1 MYKYN
6 ICDIIMEKVGMRL
19 NIMNR
24 NAIISLAMLYALW
37 QSKRQDLIDLIQPF
51 IIYAVGVTTKV
62 GDKIEVEKVS
72 TCMEEEFGYKSFQT
86 AVVKRVLLRE
96 ASSKINSAE
105 RKIKKKAGGFVLI
118 RDLSDQI
125 DQFCSKRT
133 NCKSR
138 VDVVTK
144 ALADFFNMKEVYNR
158 KNYTQEDA
166 ERFLLSFFEKQGG
179 AIVNSVEDLRQITA
193 KNNEVDFYIG
203 KFILNEYERKSALMD
218 SIVELVKGYFV
229 TTAIYLQAENPNVT
243 KASFKDVTFYL
254 DTRLLLAFLG
264 YKTKQENDSVQK
276 MISSLKKSGAKLACF
291 SYNIDEVNSIL
302 EAYKQ
307 SILSKFKRISTI
319 TLEYFDE
326 NHYTSTHVDVAQKR
340 FEQRLQQEG
349 IKSYSPDEVL
359 EMHKVY
365 GITEGLLDDAR
376 IRSIL
381 CSIKPNYNVAT
392 LPDDLTA
399 INTISR
405 VRGGRPYPY
414 IEKCKAVFATSNS
427 LLVSATKQYLKE
439 TRCNVG
445 FPLVITGEDLCVL
458 AWLKDFEQS
467 NELPQMRLLENVLA
481 ALTPTREL
489 MEAYFSHLENLE
501 KQGIIEEDEAALLR
515 IDTFARHELMELTGG
530 EKDNLSDTIIDN
542 IRQKIRADSREDG
555 YKQGITES
563 KEKYEQEKREQ
574 INRVCKKAE
583 DEVEEE
589 FAVKEKKAIERNKSM
604 SVFIAIIFVIATVV
618 SFLNQ
623 IEGTIKWSVLFV
635 TIVSTAQAIQPFFS
649 KDNWWIKRIKR
660 KLKKEKLATVDKRK
674 EQYMSLIK

>member
-51 IIYAVGVTTKV
+51 ILYAVGVTTKV

-125 DQFCSKRT
+125 EQFCSKRT

-302 EAYKQ
+302 EAYKL

-326 NHYTSTHVDVAQKR
+326 NRYTSTHVDVAQFVCAGMAKR
-340 FEQRLQQEG
+340 F
-349 IKSYSPDEVL
+349 
-359 EMHKVY
+359 
-365 GITEGLLDDAR
+365 
-376 IRSIL
+376 
-381 CSIKPNYNVAT
+381 
-392 LPDDLTA
+392 
-399 INTISR
+399 
-405 VRGGRPYPY
+405 
-414 IEKCKAVFATSNS
+414 
-427 LLVSATKQYLKE
+427 
-439 TRCNVG
+439 
-445 FPLVITGEDLCVL
+445 
-458 AWLKDFEQS
+458 
-467 NELPQMRLLENVLA
+467 
-481 ALTPTREL
+481 
-489 MEAYFSHLENLE
+489 
-501 KQGIIEEDEAALLR
+501 
-515 IDTFARHELMELTGG
+515 
-530 EKDNLSDTIIDN
+530 
-542 IRQKIRADSREDG
+542 
-555 YKQGITES
+555 
-563 KEKYEQEKREQ
+563 
-574 INRVCKKAE
+574 
-583 DEVEEE
+583 
-589 FAVKEKKAIERNKSM
+589 
-604 SVFIAIIFVIATVV
+604 
-618 SFLNQ
+618 
-623 IEGTIKWSVLFV
+623 
-635 TIVSTAQAIQPFFS
+635 
-649 KDNWWIKRIKR
+649 
-660 KLKKEKLATVDKRK
+660 
-674 EQYMSLIK
+674 

>member
-1 MYKYN
+1 
-6 ICDIIMEKVGMRL
+6 MRL

-51 IIYAVGVTTKV
+51 ILYAVGVTTKV

-105 RKIKKKAGGFVLI
+105 RKIKKKSGGFVLI

-125 DQFCSKRT
+125 EQFCSKRT

-144 ALADFFNMKEVYNR
+144 AVADFFNMKEVYNR

-203 KFILNEYERKSALMD
+203 KFILNEYEKKSALMD

-302 EAYKQ
+302 EAYKL

-326 NHYTSTHVDVAQKR
+326 NRYTSTHVDVAQKR

-501 KQGIIEEDEAALLR
+501 KQGIMEEDEAALLR
-515 IDTFARHELMELTGG
+515 IDMFARHELMELTCG

-542 IRQKIRADSREDG
+542 IRQKIRAESREDG

-589 FAVKEKKAIERNKSM
+589 FAVKEKKAIERNKAM

-623 IEGTIKWSVLFV
+623 IEETIKWPVLFV